1 MTRFPVHFIK
11 KYNHI
16 FLREERRPLLWEF
29 KNSLGKNKEERL
41 REINEKMNSELNIS
55 HQEWFENMLLDT
67 RERPPFL
74 L

>member
-1 MTRFPVHFIK
+1 MPRFPVHFIK

-16 FLREERRPLLWEF
+16 FLRKERCPLLWEF
-29 KNSLGKNKEERL
+29 KNPLGKNKEERL
-41 REINEKMNSELNIS
+41 REINQEMNRELNIN

-67 RERPPFL
+67 RERDSFL

>member
-1 MTRFPVHFIK
+1 MSRFPVYFIK
-11 KYNHI
+11 KTNHI

-29 KNSLGKNKEERL
+29 KKSLAKNK
-41 REINEKMNSELNIS
+41 REKYREMNYKLNIS

-67 RERPPFL
+67 RERPAFL

>member
-1 MTRFPVHFIK
+1 MPKFSVHFIK

-29 KNSLGKNKEERL
+29 KNSLGKNKEERV
-41 REINEKMNSELNIS
+41 REMNRELNIS
-55 HQEWFENMLLDT
+55 HHEWFENMIQDK
-67 RERPPFL
+67 RDRPLFL